1 MLHLRLS
8 VVPLLR
14 DNLNPLLLD
23 QAGTEKVAKASYSE
37 KGGSKTK
44 GSRLNFSVSA
54 CVGQV

>member
-14 DNLNPLLLD
+14 DNLNPFLLE

-44 GSRLNFSVSA
+44 GSLLNLPVSA